1 LTFTW
6 ETLLLSIKNINNIR
20 EMKRNKILKY
30 AFIALG
36 VLILFIIIARQ
47 AGWIGKEHG
56 TKVTVEAA
64 EKRNI
69 VEIVTASGKVQPV
82 TEVKIAP
89 DVSGEIV
96 QILVREGDFVKRGD
110 LLVRINPDIYESAL
124 DRVEASLNTSRANLA
139 NARARKMQAEA
150 QFINAQSSFERTQRL
165 FNQDAISESEF
176 DQGRAQ
182 YLVAQAEVEAAK
194 QSVVASEFQVKSS
207 EAALREA
214 RENLT
219 KTSIFSPMDGTI
231 SRLDAELGER
241 VVGTSQ
247 FAGTE
252 ILRIANLNEMEL
264 KVEVNENDIIRV
276 NEGDTA
282 VIDIDAW
289 LNEKFTGVVTSIA
302 NSALMQGQTFSVD
315 QVTNFEVKI
324 RILPE
329 SYRHLQR
336 EDRPHLSPFR
346 PGMSASADIK
356 TFTVFDVVSV
366 PIQAVT
372 TREPEPKPSDENEE
386 SDEASPAETPAT
398 GSSPGMQ
405 EYVFV
410 YKDGVVKM
418 VPVVSGIQDSN
429 HIEIKSGIEV
439 GDQVVTG
446 PFRAVSRSLK
456 DGDKV
461 ITVSRSEL
469 FVD

>member
-1 LTFTW
+1 
-6 ETLLLSIKNINNIR
+6 
-20 EMKRNKILKY
+20 MKRNKILKY
-30 AFIALG
+30 AFILLG
-36 VLILFIIIARQ
+36 VFILFIIIARQ
-47 AGWIGKEHG
+47 AGWIGEEPG
-56 TKVTVEAA
+56 TRVTVEAA
-64 EKRNI
+64 EKRSI

-96 QILVREGDFVKRGD
+96 QILVKEGDFVRRGD

-139 NARARKMQAEA
+139 NSRARQVQAEA
-150 QFINAQSSFERTQRL
+150 QFINAQSSFDRNQRL

-176 DQGRAQ
+176 DQARAQ
-182 YLVAQAEVEAAK
+182 YLVAQAEVEASK
-194 QSVVASEFQVKSS
+194 QSVVAAEFQVKSA
-207 EAALREA
+207 EAALRES

-219 KTSIFSPMDGTI
+219 KTNIFSPMDGTI

-282 VIDIDAW
+282 AIEVDAW
-289 LNEKFTGVVTSIA
+289 LNEEFTGVVTSIA
-302 NSALMQGQTFSVD
+302 NSALSQGPGFSVD

-329 SYRHLQR
+329 SYLHLLR

-356 TFTVFDVVSV
+356 THTVFDVVSV

-372 TREPEPKPSDENEE
+372 TREPVRKPSDEEDESAEE
-386 SDEASPAETPAT
+386 AT
-398 GSSPGMQ
+398 TATQGSGSLPRMQ

-418 VPVVSGIQDSN
+418 TPVASGIQDSN

-439 GDQVVTG
+439 GDKVVTG
-446 PFRAVSRSLK
+446 PFRAVSRALN

-461 ITVSRSEL
+461 TTVSRGEL
-469 FVD
+469 FGD

>member
-1 LTFTW
+1 
-6 ETLLLSIKNINNIR
+6 
-20 EMKRNKILKY
+20 MKRNKILRL
-30 AFIALG
+30 ALIVLA
-36 VLILFIIIARQ
+36 VLIIFVIVGRN
-47 AGWIGKEHG
+47 AGWIGEEPA

-64 EKRNI
+64 EKRSI

-82 TEVKIAP
+82 TEAKIAP

-96 QILVREGDFVKRGD
+96 QILVKEGDFVQRGD

-124 DRVEASLNTSRANLA
+124 DRIEASLNTSRANLA
-139 NARARKMQAEA
+139 NARARKSQADA
-150 QFINAQSSFERTQRL
+150 QFINAKASFERNQRL

-176 DQGRAQ
+176 DSARANF
-182 YLVAQAEVEAAK
+182 LVAQAEVEAGQ
-194 QSVVASEFQVKSS
+194 QSVVAAEFQVKSA

-219 KTSIFSPMDGTI
+219 KTNIFSPMDGTI

-264 KVEVNENDIIRV
+264 MVEVNENDIIRV

-282 VIDIDAW
+282 MIEVDAW
-289 LNEKFTGVVTSIA
+289 LNEEFSGIVTSIA
-302 NSALMQGQTFSVD
+302 NSALAQGLSVD
-315 QVTNFEVKI
+315 QVTNFEVRI

-329 SYRHLQR
+329 SYQHLQR
-336 EDRPHLSPFR
+336 QDRPHLSPFR
-346 PGMSASADIK
+346 PGMSASADIR
-356 TFTVFDVVSV
+356 TQTVSEVVSV

-372 TREPEPKPSDENEE
+372 TREGLQNREEDEDHQENDTEENEE
-386 SDEASPAETPAT
+386 TAGIVRSEQTARI
-398 GSSPGMQ
+398 Q

-410 YKDGVVKM
+410 YAEGEVKLT
-418 VPVVSGIQDSN
+418 PVVSGIQDSN
-429 HIEIKSGIEV
+429 YIEIKSGLED

-446 PFRAVSRSLK
+446 PFRAVSRALN

-461 ITVSRSEL
+461 VSVSRSEL
-469 FVD
+469 FSD

>member
-1 LTFTW
+1 
-6 ETLLLSIKNINNIR
+6 
-20 EMKRNKILKY
+20 MKRNKILRY
-30 AFIALG
+30 ALIVLG
-36 VLILFIIIARQ
+36 VFILFIIIARQ
-47 AGWIGKEHG
+47 AGWIGEEHG
-56 TKVTVEAA
+56 IRVTVEAA

-96 QILVREGDFVKRGD
+96 QILVKEGDFVQRGD

-150 QFINAQSSFERTQRL
+150 QFINAQSSFERNQRL

-176 DQGRAQ
+176 DQARAQ
-182 YLVAQAEVEAAK
+182 FLVAQAEVEAAK
-194 QSVVASEFQVKSS
+194 QSVVASEFQVKSA
-207 EAALREA
+207 EATLRES

-219 KTSIFSPMDGTI
+219 KTNIFSPMDGTI

-282 VIDIDAW
+282 VIEVDAW
-289 LNEKFTGVVTSIA
+289 LNEEFTGVVTSIA
-302 NSALMQGQTFSVD
+302 NSALSQGQALSVD

-324 RILPE
+324 RILTE
-329 SYRHLQR
+329 SYRHLLR

-356 TFTVFDVVSV
+356 TKTVFDVVSV

-372 TREPEPKPSDENEE
+372 TREPVRESTDNNEE
-386 SDEASPAETPAT
+386 SNEETAPESREP
-398 GSSPGMQ
+398 GSLPRMQ
-405 EYVFV
+405 EYVFI
-410 YKDGVVKM
+410 YKDGVVTM
-418 VPVVSGIQDSN
+418 TPVVSGIQDSN
-429 HIEIKSGIEV
+429 HIEIKSGVED

-446 PFRAVSRSLK
+446 PFRAVSRALN

-461 ITVSRSEL
+461 TSVSRSEL
-469 FVD
+469 FSE